1 MSDATI
7 PGSLNASENT
17 QYWNGTAWV
26 TTPVTGANIAYYG
39 SSAGN
44 TATLGDE
51 NDFANG
57 RGGNDVLNG
66 GLGNDVLVG
75 GAGADTLNGS
85 DGADTLIGSNATVT
99 GSLDSGQVTI
109 TFGTGAGDSTA
120 VDRLSGGSGDDT
132 YVVTH
137 TNDVVREFTDQGTD
151 TILIASNL
159 ATSYTVGLGVS
170 VEKLGVLD
178 PSATTGVILSANA
191 GDQSMSGGA
200 GSDTLSTGLG
210 NDTLDGLGGADSLAG
225 GENDD
230 ELRGDGND
238 TLDGG
243 IGNDSL
249 VLSGSGNAVDGGDG
263 AADTITFTTV
273 GTYTVTAVDG
283 GFTVTGPGEATNTVR
298 NIEFIGGGDADTVF
312 GAGSF
317 YVCFAGGT
325 RIRTDRGETAVE
337 SLRAGDLVATVSGHG
352 APLKPVLWIGRRR
365 VALAGHPNADA
376 IAPIRIRAGALAE
389 NTPSR
394 DLLVSPDHCMF
405 LDGALVPA
413 RLLVNGSSITVETG
427 LAEVTYYHVE
437 LESHD
442 VLLAEG
448 AAAESWLDCDNR
460 SWFENAP
467 VARLDVSGTLAEAGS
482 GWDASRACAPLL
494 HGGAQLAAI
503 RAAIEARAASP
514 TDRAAA

>member
-1 MSDATI
+1 MSF
-7 PGSLNASENT
+7 
-17 QYWNGTAWV
+17 
-26 TTPVTGANIAYYG
+26 
-39 SSAGN
+39 
-44 TATLGDE
+44 TATS
-51 NDFANG
+51 
-57 RGGNDVLNG
+57 
-66 GLGNDVLVG
+66 
-75 GAGADTLNGS
+75 GADTFLGNGGNETADGLGGDDRLLGGQGDDTLFGS
-85 DGADTLIGSNATVT
+85 AGHDSLFGGPGNDALDGGADSDNIEAGSGNDTIVASGGDRVIADTGDDLIIVGGGNNNI
-99 GSLDSGQVTI
+99 SGGADNDTI
-109 TFGTGAGDSTA
+109 SFGTAG
-120 VDRLSGGSGDDT
+120 T

-137 TNDVVREFTDQGTD
+137 G
-151 TILIASNL
+151 
-159 ATSYTVGLGVS
+159 
-170 VEKLGVLD
+170 
-178 PSATTGVILSANA
+178 A
-191 GDQSMSGGA
+191 GDA
-200 GSDTLSTGLG
+200 FTITGP
-210 NDTLDGLGGADSLAG
+210 
-225 GENDD
+225 
-230 ELRGDGND
+230 
-238 TLDGG
+238 
-243 IGNDSL
+243 
-249 VLSGSGNAVDGGDG
+249 DG
-263 AADTITFTTV
+263 AVNQVQGVELVQTAS
-273 GTYTVTAVDG
+273 GTQSLG
-283 GFTVTGPGEATNTVR
+283 L
-298 NIEFIGGGDADTVF
+298 
-312 GAGSF
+312 GSF